1 MRMCM
6 RSTKGTRRVQACRQ
20 IDGYPQVV
28 PEHIHESGIRFCV
41 NNPRTLA
48 ERNALIAA
56 GHECLGC
63 LGNCTRCFETRFLEI
78 NNRFV
83 EGDNYDQIIREAQA
97 DDERA

>member
-1 MRMCM
+1 MPDEP
-6 RSTKGTRRVQACRQ
+6 STSKV
-20 IDGYPQVV
+20 
-28 PEHIHESGIRFCV
+28 RFCV

-48 ERNALIAA
+48 ERNALIEA

-83 EGDNYDQIIREAQA
+83 EGEDYDQIIRDAKA